1 MALNLERERAALD
14 WYEERRDELFST
26 VAQAHNR
33 DDDGQVLELASALAP
48 FLARRSY
55 WDEGETILT
64 WGVEAA
70 RRSEQQ
76 QRLAEMLNELGTV
89 YRQQSRFEQAAR
101 EFERAFA
108 TFGDIG
114 DPAGEARALSNLG
127 LTYRKLGQ
135 TDRARDVFEASI
147 ERWRRLEGSE
157 EREHGLARS
166 LNNLGMTLR
175 DGGQYADA
183 QALFEQALGLR
194 EQIEDAD
201 GVSRTLNNLGQ
212 LARLQGNPA
221 EASDL
226 HLRALE
232 IRRALGDRHGVARTA
247 GSLALALA
255 EQARLEEARALLEE
269 AMSIRGALGDR
280 YGEAETAL
288 QLARVEQAQDDP
300 GAAAEQAAFTASLAR
315 ELSVPRLAAEAL
327 MVQGDAYA
335 ALAEPD
341 TAAAAW
347 TAALEQFRALGA
359 EAEAES
365 VLRRLA
371 E

>member
-26 VAQAHNR
+26 VAQAHSR
-33 DDDGQVLELASALAP
+33 EDDGQVLELAGALAP
-48 FLARRSY
+48 FLARRAY
-55 WDEGETILT
+55 WDEGETILS
-64 WGVEAA
+64 WAVEAA

-76 QRLAEMLNELGTV
+76 QPLAQMLNELGTV
-89 YRQQSRFEQAAR
+89 HRQQSRFEQAAK
-101 EFERAFA
+101 EFELALA

-114 DPAGEARALSNLG
+114 DQVGEARALSNLG
-127 LTYRKLGQ
+127 LAYRKLGQ
-135 TDRARDVFEASI
+135 MDRAQDAFEASI

-175 DGGQYADA
+175 DSGRYADA

-194 EQIEDAD
+194 EQIEDAE
-201 GVSRTLNNLGQ
+201 GVSRTLNNLGH
-212 LARLQGNPA
+212 LARLQENPA

-255 EQARLEEARALLEE
+255 EQARFEEARALLEE
-269 AMSIRGALGDR
+269 AMSIRSALGDR

-288 QLARVEQAQDDP
+288 QLARVEQAQGDP
-300 GAAAEQAAFTASLAR
+300 RAAVGQAAFTAGLAR
-315 ELSVPRLAAEAL
+315 ELGVPRLAADAL
-327 MVQGDAYA
+327 VVQGEAHA

-341 TAAAAW
+341 LAAAVW

-359 EAEAES
+359 DADVES

>member
-1 MALNLERERAALD
+1 MVLNLERERAALD

-26 VAQAHNR
+26 VAQAHSR
-33 DDDGQVLELASALAP
+33 EDDGQVLELASALAP

-70 RRSEQQ
+70 RRSEHQQ
-76 QRLAEMLNELGTV
+76 PLAEMLNELGTV
-89 YRQQSRFEQAAR
+89 HRQQSRFEQAAG
-101 EFERAFA
+101 EFELAFA
-108 TFGDIG
+108 IFGDIG
-114 DPAGEARALSNLG
+114 DRPGEARALSNLG

-135 TDRARDVFEASI
+135 TDRARDVFVASI
-147 ERWRRLEGSE
+147 ERWRQLEGSK

-175 DGGQYADA
+175 DSGHYADA

-212 LARLQGNPA
+212 LARLQENPA

-288 QLARVEQAQDDP
+288 QLARVEQAQGDP
-300 GAAAEQAAFTASLAR
+300 GAAVEQALFTAGLAR
-315 ELSVPRLAAEAL
+315 ELGVPRLAGEAL
-327 MVQGDAYA
+327 VVQGEAHA

-341 TAAAAW
+341 AAAAAW

-359 EAEAES
+359 DADSES
-365 VLRRLA
+365 MLRRLA